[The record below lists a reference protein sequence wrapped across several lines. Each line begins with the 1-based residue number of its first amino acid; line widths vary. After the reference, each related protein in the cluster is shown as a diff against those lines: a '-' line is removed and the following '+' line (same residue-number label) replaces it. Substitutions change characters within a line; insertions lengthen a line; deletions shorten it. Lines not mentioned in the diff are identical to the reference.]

1 MFKRFIFNRLNL
13 PERAERYR
21 PRGTAQ
27 LTSIERQFP
36 YLLHTT
42 PKKTMNEKQRKK
54 LQKKIERIAYWL
66 DNAVPGSPIPL
77 GIDSILGFI
86 PFIGGFMGSLLS
98 LYQVYLSTLFG
109 IPLWLLMR
117 MTISLFIDFIIGLVP
132 VVGAFLDMF
141 YKANL
146 WNYEALEDY
155 LVHES
160 QVPHDNVPPP
170 PSSSSSSGSKDT
182 KMNPRYQDL
191 ASSEIT
197 WTQLG
202 KDITQLGHTAMDY
215 IPWSTKQHPE

>member
-27 LTSIERQFP
+27 LTSFERQFP

-42 PKKTMNEKQRKK
+42 PKKNMTDKQRKK
-54 LQKKIERIAYWL
+54 LQHKIERIAYWL

-77 GIDSILGFI
+77 VVLLVEVVETQKV
-86 PFIGGFMGSLLS
+86 GS
-98 LYQVYLSTLFG
+98 
-109 IPLWLLMR
+109 
-117 MTISLFIDFIIGLVP
+117 IDFIIGLVP
-132 VVGAFLDMF
+132 VIGAFLDMF

-160 QVPHDNVPPP
+160 QVSHDASVP
-170 PSSSSSSGSKDT
+170 PSSSSSSSGKDIKT
-182 KMNPRYQDL
+182 NPRYQDL
-191 ASSEIT
+191 ASSEIS

-202 KDITQLGHTAMDY
+202 KDMTQMGHTAMEY